1 MSSKIVRKEAELK
14 LLKAEEAFVAKKESG
29 KLTRK
34 DKLALREL
42 RQEFRD
48 EYRKPKVEGAAP
60 GVIGTKAEA
69 GSVE

>member
-1 MSSKIVRKEAELK
+1 MSSKIARKEAELK

-42 RQEFRD
+42 RQQFRE
-48 EYRKPKVEGAAP
+48 EYRRPKADGAAP
-60 GVIGTKAEA
+60 DAIGAKAEA
-69 GSVE
+69 GAV